1 VTRPSKPERIVAED
15 IAEATWIRMRR
26 LKSSALCKRMIGERW
41 KDLPAATL
49 DEKAEHTAWA
59 VKTALGYW
67 QPEAS
72 SLNSRILLR
81 YYALLQIT
89 AIFTF
94 ASSGFFRGRVPPRCE
109 SRSDLRCR
117 TEDSRSVQSG
127 LLDLAYRGLCGPSSL
142 GERWIGWDGS
152 ANAVIPAAL
161 PSLGP
166 PILACSA
173 HR

>member
-1 VTRPSKPERIVAED
+1 
-15 IAEATWIRMRR
+15 
-26 LKSSALCKRMIGERW
+26 MIGERW

-67 QPEAS
+67 QLEAS

-94 ASSGFFRGRVPPRCE
+94 ASQNGEIDGELRAIEFVPTGFV
-109 SRSDLRCR
+109 L
-117 TEDSRSVQSG
+117 
-127 LLDLAYRGLCGPSSL
+127 
-142 GERWIGWDGS
+142 
-152 ANAVIPAAL
+152 
-161 PSLGP
+161 
-166 PILACSA
+166 
-173 HR
+173 